1 MLLINITSCGRLR
14 FTACSNSTL
23 KLAPLDEIM
32 GNTVFLFLFVSIA
45 CILLSGKCPCRLSM
59 FKNLYVSVKQFE
71 GRYELCGASTPIC
84 TENWSILQMHG
95 WDRSL
100 FKRNVLL
107 YRTVI
112 FSILRYYYGLLA
124 RQIFNS
130 SCIVF
135 FLFFLFFF
143 HVKSIYVF

>member
-23 KLAPLDEIM
+23 KLASLYDIM

-45 CILLSGKCPCRLSM
+45 CILLCGKCPCRLSM
-59 FKNLYVSVKQFE
+59 FKNLYVTDKQFE

-100 FKRNVLL
+100 LREMFYFIERWYFQFCV
-107 YRTVI
+107 VI
-112 FSILRYYYGLLA
+112 TGYLPGKYLTRLVPFFS
-124 RQIFNS
+124 
-130 SCIVF
+130 
-135 FLFFLFFF
+135 FFF
-143 HVKSIYVF
+143 PVKSIYVF

>member
-14 FTACSNSTL
+14 FTTCSNSTL

-32 GNTVFLFLFVSIA
+32 GNTLFLFLFVSIA
-45 CILLSGKCPCRLSM
+45 CILLCGKFPCRLSM
-59 FKNLYVSVKQFE
+59 FKNLYVTDKQFQ

-107 YRTVI
+107 YRNKRSRWYFQLCIIITGYLPGKYLIGLVPF
-112 FSILRYYYGLLA
+112 FS
-124 RQIFNS
+124 
-130 SCIVF
+130 F
-135 FLFFLFFF
+135 FFFF
-143 HVKSIYVF
+143 HLK